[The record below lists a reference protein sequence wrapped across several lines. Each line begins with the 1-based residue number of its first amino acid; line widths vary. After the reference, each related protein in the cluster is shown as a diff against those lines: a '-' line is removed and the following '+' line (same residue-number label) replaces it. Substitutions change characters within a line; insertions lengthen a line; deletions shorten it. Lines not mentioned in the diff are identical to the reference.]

1 MLTCVCGVT
10 CVSCSFFWGGWV
22 GFPIFLSFEGCHVG
36 RKWDK
41 RNPTMQIFFAF
52 VAVFA
57 TYCIL
62 VKIQVKVLRW
72 KLLLELL
79 KVQSSDKFPWQD
91 VSFCKLQ
98 VKIIIQMILLLE
110 YLYIFINILSTTGEF
125 LQTFAVIN
133 FLYQWCETW
142 RNTAHTWQGNYKG
155 RGSRKERQGNKIL
168 RSRQGDLTN
177 LLCISSASFNPCD
190 FNLSVTGGFRQNKPR
205 SPSTT
210 YTKPQPHMHPGIQ
223 VCRKTSLLV
232 FMYSDACWTFN
243 LTGSFMMKD
252 IDLEPRSML
261 WYIKGSC
268 SDTNIF
274 MYSAET
280 ARFTTVLK
288 MRCDQNRKWVP
299 FCSISFLLGTDCTK

>member
-1 MLTCVCGVT
+1 M
-10 CVSCSFFWGGWV
+10 
-22 GFPIFLSFEGCHVG
+22 
-36 RKWDK
+36 
-41 RNPTMQIFFAF
+41 
-52 VAVFA
+52 
-57 TYCIL
+57 
-62 VKIQVKVLRW
+62 
-72 KLLLELL
+72 
-79 KVQSSDKFPWQD
+79 
-91 VSFCKLQ
+91 
-98 VKIIIQMILLLE
+98 
-110 YLYIFINILSTTGEF
+110 LSTTGEF

-142 RNTAHTWQGNYKG
+142 RNTAHKWHGNYKG

-190 FNLSVTGGFRQNKPR
+190 FNLSETGGFRQNKPR

-210 YTKPQPHMHPGIQ
+210 YTKPQPRMHPGIQ
-223 VCRKTSLLV
+223 VCWKTSLLV

-280 ARFTTVLK
+280 ACFTAVLK
-288 MRCDQNRKWVP
+288 MEEDVVWSEQKMSSILFHFLFTGNGLHKIVRTEIDFVNTNDAQNLFMHETFKW
-299 FCSISFLLGTDCTK
+299 SR